1 MAKIDMS
8 KRPKVTPE
16 QMYEIAE
23 AFTKKAFSDKE
34 LTSKLQQSKLIITFK
49 YYDEEMW
56 GPDVVTQVTVD
67 FTKDPLDIIMG
78 PTDIQPTIEMSMDAI
93 TAHLFF
99 MQKVN
104 LMSAITR
111 GQMKV
116 KGPINKA
123 MRLLPVIKPL
133 YAAYKETLKE
143 LGREDLLNFPPE

>member
-8 KRPKVTPE
+8 KRPEVTPE

-23 AFTKKAFSDKE
+23 TLTKKAFSDEK
-34 LTSKLQQSKLIITFK
+34 LTSKLQQSKLLITFK
-49 YYDEEMW
+49 YHDEEMW

-67 FTKDPLDIIMG
+67 LGKDPVGIIMG

-111 GQMKV
+111 GQIKA

-123 MRLLPVIKPL
+123 MRLLPLLKPL
-133 YAAYKETLKE
+133 YTAYRETLKE
-143 LGREDLLNFPPE
+143 LGREDLLNFPPD